1 MVHYMVL
8 GNILTLEHAY
18 QQESLTDRNLRNVG
32 DKLLRRF

>member
-8 GNILTLEHAY
+8 GNILTLEYDY

-32 DKLLRRF
+32 DKLFRRF